1 VHGEWVLDALVLEQ
15 PLLLGPR
22 QLVGCRTY
30 SLQPRQ
36 VRQQSV
42 VTIEFFVCSSYTIV
56 KENVSH
62 KDMKDIIIFENFIN
76 DEELE
81 EVRQFI
87 GEESLNIN
95 GEIYDESN
103 PFINR
108 QWFFNPTDN
117 VYKKGLVDLRRE
129 REWAFDM
136 ESLIPSAK
144 KSFLKLKIE

>member
-1 VHGEWVLDALVLEQ
+1 
-15 PLLLGPR
+15 
-22 QLVGCRTY
+22 
-30 SLQPRQ
+30 
-36 VRQQSV
+36 
-42 VTIEFFVCSSYTIV
+42 
-56 KENVSH
+56 
-62 KDMKDIIIFENFIN
+62 MKDIIIFENFIN